1 MRYAK
6 ELFLSFIL
14 FSFLMFSSAVSGEE
28 SKILPKEQ
36 QGDIQIV
43 NLPKWV
49 SCAKQGIKLLD
60 LVSQNYGE
68 KFIATGDGDE
78 TTVGGIPNAK
88 TQLIIMWN
96 SVTQSYTIAEVFPDG
111 GTCILMVGKDLT
123 FLGKFD
129 ADNKGKSSEPEEQ
142 EVTPGNSDK
151 ISKKIFIHYD
161 SNMPVNKPVH

>member
-1 MRYAK
+1 
-6 ELFLSFIL
+6 
-14 FSFLMFSSAVSGEE
+14 
-28 SKILPKEQ
+28 
-36 QGDIQIV
+36 
-43 NLPKWV
+43 
-49 SCAKQGIKLLD
+49 GIKLLD